1 MSAVLTDDLTVDQTT
16 LARILGVSPRT
27 VRRMERE
34 GLSVARV
41 SDPGDAP
48 LYDVPRAVQW
58 VIESRDPESD
68 DELLDARTRKMRADA
83 ELREDELRTKRGELV
98 PVHEVLDRVRK
109 PLEAVDGQ
117 LRSAPRRLARDWA
130 ARLGV
135 TQGEAIAL
143 IGDLVE
149 EVRADVRQVF
159 EGDAEG
165 AAA

>member
-1 MSAVLTDDLTVDQTT
+1 MRVSQTE
-16 LARILGVSPRT
+16 LARILGVTPRT
-27 VRRMERE
+27 IRDYH
-34 GLSVARV
+34 GLGLEDHRDAETGSYDLPGSVNWR
-41 SDPGDAP
+41 
-48 LYDVPRAVQW
+48 LELEWKRAL
-58 VIESRDPESD
+58 ESRTPEEA
-68 DELLDARTRKMRADA
+68 DELLQHRTRKMAADA
-83 ELREDELRTKRGELV
+83 ELREDELRMKRGELV

-130 ARLGV
+130 HRLGV

-149 EVRADVRQVF
+149 EVRADVRELF
-159 EGDAEG
+159 ADDTDG